1 MREATAKEFAQ
12 AVYHVRQERGGEV
25 RRMYTKRCND
35 YFYSQVG
42 IPVAEKHEVLSR
54 GKVVS
59 TTYLINEKFLADGT
73 TSDICREILLG
84 KE

>member
-1 MREATAKEFAQ
+1 MREATAKEFVQ

-25 RRMYTKRCND
+25 RRMYSKRCND

-54 GKVVS
+54 GKVRSV
-59 TTYLINEKFLADGT
+59 TYFVDERFLADGT
-73 TSDICREILLG
+73 TDDICRRILLG
-84 KE
+84 EK